1 MRGGGVILLMVLLVA
16 GCTTVHPPADVEGEE
31 TPIVVI
37 SGWSDPFIG
46 GTHAAK
52 ELRKLTGNPNVLA
65 VHPGFAW
72 SFDGAA
78 DKVVR
83 EVEKAFG
90 EGAEVDVVAISMG
103 GVTLRH
109 AATPGRKGKRLNVRK
124 GFTIAAPHTG
134 AQLANWVGFW
144 GTGLAMRTNSPFL
157 RRLAEREKTHGV
169 DYDFIAYARRNDY
182 TIGAGSALPPHL
194 AKETELMWVDT
205 PVFPGGHFRP
215 YADER
220 ILGDIARRLAEE

>member
-1 MRGGGVILLMVLLVA
+1 MRPLLILLAVLLLT
-16 GCTTVHPPADVEGEE
+16 GCTTVHPAAVKANEP

-37 SGWSDPFIG
+37 GGWGDPG
-46 GTHAAK
+46 VGATVAAK
-52 ELRKLTGNPNVLA
+52 KLREMTGNPRVLA

-90 EGAEVDVVAISMG
+90 EDAEVDVVAISMG
-103 GVTLRH
+103 GLTLRH

-157 RRLAEREKTHGV
+157 RRLGAREREYGV
-169 DYDFIAYARRNDY
+169 DYELVAYARRNDY
-182 TIGAGSALPPHL
+182 TIGAGSALPAHL
-194 AKETELMWVDT
+194 SKETELRWVDT
-205 PVFPGGHFRP
+205 WVIPGGHFRP

-220 ILGDIARRLAEE
+220 ILRDVARRLAGE